1 MTAKNI
7 AFRLCMLTIIGVG
20 VLTSCSRSGTGGIL
34 GPIDETAAAGDIV
47 ADANQDLTKI
57 KVMYEQ
63 NENKREELKAAMEA
77 NDTEKT
83 KKIADDVVFL
93 IADGVAFAESAVEKL
108 QKAQTM
114 QINDDYREYLQLKE
128 QSLKMEIEAFDNYR
142 QAAKLLRENYDP
154 KNTVQREK
162 VKVEF
167 KTRSDNYQRK
177 MEEAREYSKRA
188 NAVAKQASQQPQQ

>member
-1 MTAKNI
+1 MTAKTTT
-7 AFRLCMLTIIGVG
+7 FMPRLFTMLCVYI
-20 VLTSCSRSGTGGIL
+20 LASCSSSGTGGIL
-34 GPIDETAAAGDIV
+34 GPVDETAAAGEIV
-47 ADANQDLTKI
+47 ADANQDLAKI

-63 NENKREELKAAMEA
+63 NENKRDELKAAMEA
-77 NDTEKT
+77 NDAEKT

-93 IADGVAFAESAVEKL
+93 IADGSAFAVSAVEKL

-167 KTRSDNYQRK
+167 KTRSDNYAKK
-177 MEEAREYSKRA
+177 MEEAREYSTRA
-188 NAVAKQASQQPQQ
+188 NAIAKRASQPAQ

>member
-1 MTAKNI
+1 MP
-7 AFRLCMLTIIGVG
+7 RLFTMLCVYI
-20 VLTSCSRSGTGGIL
+20 LASCSSSGTGGIL
-34 GPIDETAAAGDIV
+34 GPVDETAAAGEIV
-47 ADANQDLTKI
+47 ADANQDLAKI

-63 NENKREELKAAMEA
+63 NENKRDELKAAMEA
-77 NDTEKT
+77 NDAEKT

-93 IADGVAFAESAVEKL
+93 IADGSAFAVSAVEKL

-167 KTRSDNYQRK
+167 KTRSDNYAKK
-177 MEEAREYSKRA
+177 MEEAREYSTRA
-188 NAVAKQASQQPQQ
+188 NAIAKRASQPAQ